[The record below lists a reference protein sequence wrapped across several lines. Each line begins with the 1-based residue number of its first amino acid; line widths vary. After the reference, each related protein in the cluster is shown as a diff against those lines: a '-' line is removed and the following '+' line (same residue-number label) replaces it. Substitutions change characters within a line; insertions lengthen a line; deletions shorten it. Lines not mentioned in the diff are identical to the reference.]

1 MKTLDCIIVEDE
13 EVDRLAIQAYAKRF
27 SFLHISGIFDTA
39 EKALAFLEK
48 QTVDIVFLD
57 IELEKNSGIELRKK
71 VMDIPV
77 CVFISSYSEY
87 AAESFE
93 LETLD
98 FIVKPFKF
106 DRFERTM
113 QRVVEF
119 MEIREKAGLFES
131 SIGGDVVYVKT
142 GHEQTKVKLHEVLYL
157 EALKNYTLL
166 VTEEKRHCVLTNLG
180 NLLEEFS
187 FHSFIRI
194 HKSFAVQKHFIK
206 KIGTHEI
213 ELNNHVLIPIG
224 RRYKDNLNVVI

>member
-1 MKTLDCIIVEDE
+1 MKTLDCIIVDDE
-13 EVDRLAIQAYAKRF
+13 EVDRLTIHSYAKKF
-27 SFLHISGIFDTA
+27 PFLHISGIFDTA
-39 EKALAFLEK
+39 EKALAFLET
-48 QTVDIVFLD
+48 QTVDVVFLD
-57 IELEKNSGIELRKK
+57 IELEKSSGMELRKK

-77 CVFISSYSEY
+77 CVFITSYSEY

-119 MEIREKAGLFES
+119 MEIREKVGLFES
-131 SIGGDVVYVKT
+131 SIGGDVVYIKT
-142 GHEQTKVKLHEVLYL
+142 GHEQTKVKLHEILYL

-166 VTEEKRHCVLTNLG
+166 VTEQKRHCVLSNLG
-180 NLLEEFS
+180 NLLEETG
-187 FHSFIRI
+187 FHCFIRI

-224 RRYKDNLNVVI
+224 RRYKDNLNLVV